1 MICHKFKDINL
12 LLYMNL
18 NSFFFNNKT
27 VNEIKNWINKDYKK
41 QFLFIHGKDACGKT
55 SLAECILKSYKI
67 IHINIDFFKE
77 KCSIKDYLDL
87 SLGKKN
93 ITMMFNK
100 DIQHNAI
107 IFDNLELFMKHNKNV
122 LNDILSYI
130 DKLNIHKKHHP
141 IIFISSNINH
151 KIFKKLL
158 QQCKF
163 IEINYSQSNLETI
176 TKKLLLDKNIELSN
190 NDIKDL
196 ITKSDSKVTNIISNI
211 NVINLKDN
219 YSQVYNYEDNFIEDS
234 VKKIYSTTDFTDII
248 RYSQITN
255 NLYFDILDNIHFMT
269 KDLDIIKKIYKS
281 CCQAENVNTYYIK
294 NHIDL
299 YDLFITLSIIIP
311 KYYLNNDMN
320 QKKVINNKYVSKSLI
335 YISNERYLYNK
346 KIDPTMMYLTHK
358 IDNPEFIKFIE
369 EKYNIRECDQKKLKN
384 TYDKILNLFN
394 HFF

>member
-1 MICHKFKDINL
+1 
-12 LLYMNL
+12 
-18 NSFFFNNKT
+18 
-27 VNEIKNWINKDYKK
+27 
-41 QFLFIHGKDACGKT
+41 
-55 SLAECILKSYKI
+55 
-67 IHINIDFFKE
+67 
-77 KCSIKDYLDL
+77 
-87 SLGKKN
+87 
-93 ITMMFNK
+93 
-100 DIQHNAI
+100 
-107 IFDNLELFMKHNKNV
+107 MK
-122 LNDILSYI
+122 

-176 TKKLLLDKNIELSN
+176 TKKLLLDKNIELSS

-211 NVINLKDN
+211 NVINLKEN

-234 VKKIYSTTDFTDII
+234 VKKIYLTTDFTDII

-269 KDLDIIKKIYKS
+269 KDLDIINKIYKS

-335 YISNERYLYNK
+335 YISKNHVDQRHCNMI
-346 KIDPTMMYLTHK
+346 IDVS
-358 IDNPEFIKFIE
+358 F
-369 EKYNIRECDQKKLKN
+369 
-384 TYDKILNLFN
+384 
-394 HFF
+394 

>member
-1 MICHKFKDINL
+1 
-12 LLYMNL
+12 MNI
-18 NSFFFNNKT
+18 NSFFFTKKN
-27 VNEIKNWINKDYKK
+27 IKDIENWINKDYKK
-41 QFLFIHGKDACGKT
+41 QFLFIHGKDSCGKT

-77 KCSIKDYLDL
+77 KTSLKDYLNL

-100 DIQHNAI
+100 NIQHNAI

-122 LNDILSYI
+122 LNDILSYL
-130 DKLNIHKKHHP
+130 DKLNIHKRNHP

-163 IEINYSQSNLETI
+163 IEINYSQKNLVNI
-176 TKKLLLDKNIELSN
+176 TKQLLVDKNIQLDDK
-190 NDIKDL
+190 DIKDL
-196 ITKSDSKVTNIISNI
+196 IIKSDSKINNIISNI
-211 NVINLKDN
+211 NVLNLKDD
-219 YSQVYNYEDNFIEDS
+219 YSEVYNYEDNFIGDS
-234 VKKIYSTTDFTDII
+234 IKKIYSTNDFTDII

-255 NLYFDILDNIHFMT
+255 NLYFDILDNIHFMIT
-269 KDLDIIKKIYKS
+269 DLNVINKIYKS
-281 CCQAENVNTYYIK
+281 CCQAENVNTFYIK

-299 YDLFITLSIIIP
+299 YDLFITLSILYP
-311 KYYLNNDMN
+311 KYYLNNKIN

-335 YISNERYLYNK
+335 YISNNRYLYNN
-346 KIDPTMMYLTHK
+346 KIDPNMMYLTHK

-369 EKYNIRECDQKKLKN
+369 EKYNIRECDQKKLRN
-384 TYDKILNLFN
+384 TYDKIIKFN
-394 HFF
+394 

>member
-1 MICHKFKDINL
+1 
-12 LLYMNL
+12 MNI
-18 NSFFFNNKT
+18 NSFFFTKKT
-27 VNEIKNWINKDYKK
+27 IKDIDNWINKDYKK
-41 QFLFIHGKDACGKT
+41 QFLFIHGKDSCGKT
-55 SLAECILKSYKI
+55 SLAECILKKYKI

-77 KCSIKDYLDL
+77 KTSLKEYLDL

-100 DIQHNAI
+100 NIQHNAI

-163 IEINYSQSNLETI
+163 IEINYSQKNLI
-176 TKKLLLDKNIELSN
+176 NISKQLLNEKNIQLDEK
-190 NDIKDL
+190 DIKDL
-196 ITKSDSKVTNIISNI
+196 IIKSDSKINNIISNI
-211 NVINLKDN
+211 NVLNLKDD

-269 KDLDIIKKIYKS
+269 KDLNVINKIYKS
-281 CCQAENVNTYYIK
+281 CCHAENVNTFYIK

-299 YDLFITLSIIIP
+299 YDLFITLSILYP
-311 KYYLNNDMN
+311 KYYLNHKIN

-335 YISNERYLYNK
+335 YISNERYLYNN
-346 KIDPTMMYLTHK
+346 KIEPTMMYLTHK
-358 IDNPEFIKFIE
+358 IDDPEFIKFIE
-369 EKYNIRECDQKKLKN
+369 EKYNIRECDQKKLRN
-384 TYDKILNLFN
+384 TYDKIIKFD
-394 HFF
+394 

>member
-1 MICHKFKDINL
+1 
-12 LLYMNL
+12 MNI
-18 NSFFFNNKT
+18 NSFFFTKKT
-27 VNEIKNWINKDYKK
+27 IKDIDNWINKDYKK
-41 QFLFIHGKDACGKT
+41 QFLFIHGKDSCGKT
-55 SLAECILKSYKI
+55 SLAECILTSYKI

-77 KCSIKDYLDL
+77 KTSLKEYLDL

-100 DIQHNAI
+100 NIQHNAI

-122 LNDILSYI
+122 LNDILSYL
-130 DKLNIHKKHHP
+130 DKLNIHKRNHP

-163 IEINYSQSNLETI
+163 IEINYSQKNLI
-176 TKKLLLDKNIELSN
+176 NISKQLLNEKNIQLDEK
-190 NDIKDL
+190 DIKDL
-196 ITKSDSKVTNIISNI
+196 IIKSDSKINNIISNI
-211 NVINLKDN
+211 NVLNLKDD

-269 KDLDIIKKIYKS
+269 KDLNVINKIYKS
-281 CCQAENVNTYYIK
+281 CCHAENVNTFYIK

-299 YDLFITLSIIIP
+299 YDLFITLSILYP
-311 KYYLNNDMN
+311 KYYLNHKIN

-335 YISNERYLYNK
+335 YISNNRYLYNN
-346 KIDPTMMYLTHK
+346 KIDPNMMYLTHK
-358 IDNPEFIKFIE
+358 IDDPEFIKFIE
-369 EKYNIRECDQKKLKN
+369 EKYNIRECDQKKLRN
-384 TYDKILNLFN
+384 TYDKIIKFD
-394 HFF
+394 

>member
-1 MICHKFKDINL
+1 MDI
-12 LLYMNL
+12 
-18 NSFFFNNKT
+18 NSFFLKNSNIKYLNKW
-27 VNEIKNWINKDYKK
+27 IKNDFKNY
-41 QFLFIHGKDACGKT
+41 FLFIHGKDSCGKT

-77 KCSIKDYLDL
+77 KTSLKEYLDL

-107 IFDNLELFMKHNKNV
+107 IFDNLELFLKHNKNI
-122 LNDILSYI
+122 LNDILSYL
-130 DKLNIHKKHHP
+130 DKLNIHKRNHP

-163 IEINYSQSNLETI
+163 IEINYSQSNLESITI
-176 TKKLLLDKNIELSN
+176 KLLQEKHIELSSN
-190 NDIKDL
+190 EIKDL
-196 ITKSDSKVTNIISNI
+196 ITKSDSKITNIISNI
-211 NVINLKDN
+211 NVINLKDD
-219 YSQVYNYEDNFIEDS
+219 YSGVYNYEDNFIDDS
-234 VKKIYSTTDFTDII
+234 VKKIYLTKDFTDII

-269 KDLDIIKKIYKS
+269 NDLGIIKNIYKS
-281 CCQAENVNTYYIK
+281 CCQAENVNTYFIK

-311 KYYLNNDMN
+311 KYYLNNEIN
-320 QKKVINNKYVSKSLI
+320 LKKVINNKYVSKSLI
-335 YISNERYLYNK
+335 YISNERYLYDN
-346 KIDPTMMYLTHK
+346 KIDPSMMYLTHK
-358 IDNPEFIKFIE
+358 IDDPEFIKFIE
-369 EKYNIRECDQKKLKN
+369 EKYNIRECDQKKLRN
-384 TYDKILNLFN
+384 TYDKIIKFD
-394 HFF
+394 

>member
-1 MICHKFKDINL
+1 
-12 LLYMNL
+12 MNI
-18 NSFFFNNKT
+18 NSFFFTKKT
-27 VNEIKNWINKDYKK
+27 IKDIDNWINKDYKK
-41 QFLFIHGKDACGKT
+41 QFLFIHGKDSCGKT

-77 KCSIKDYLDL
+77 KTSLKEYLDL

-100 DIQHNAI
+100 NIQHNAI

-122 LNDILSYI
+122 LNDILSYL
-130 DKLNIHKKHHP
+130 DKLNIHKRNHP

-163 IEINYSQSNLETI
+163 IEINYSQKNLI
-176 TKKLLLDKNIELSN
+176 NISKQLLNEKNIQLDEK
-190 NDIKDL
+190 DIKDL
-196 ITKSDSKVTNIISNI
+196 IIKSDSKINNIISNI
-211 NVINLKDN
+211 NVLNLKDD

-269 KDLDIIKKIYKS
+269 KDLNVINKIYKS
-281 CCQAENVNTYYIK
+281 CCHAENVNTFYIK

-299 YDLFITLSIIIP
+299 YDLFITLSILYP
-311 KYYLNNDMN
+311 KYYLNHKIN

-335 YISNERYLYNK
+335 YISNNRYLYNN
-346 KIDPTMMYLTHK
+346 KIDPNMMYLTHK
-358 IDNPEFIKFIE
+358 IDDPEFIKFIE
-369 EKYNIRECDQKKLKN
+369 EKYNIRECDQKKLRN
-384 TYDKILNLFN
+384 TYDKIIKFD
-394 HFF
+394 

>member
-1 MICHKFKDINL
+1 MNIDSFFLTKKVIKDIN
-12 LLYMNL
+12 
-18 NSFFFNNKT
+18 
-27 VNEIKNWINKDYKK
+27 NWINKDFKK

-55 SLAECILKSYKI
+55 SLAECILNKYKI

-77 KCSIKDYLDL
+77 KCSIKDFLNL

-93 ITMMFNK
+93 ISMMFNK
-100 DIQHNAI
+100 DIQHNAV

-122 LNDILSYI
+122 LNDILSYL
-130 DKLNIHKKHHP
+130 DKLNIHKRNHP

-163 IEINYSQSNLETI
+163 IEINYSQANIESI

-190 NDIKDL
+190 YDIKDL
-196 ITKSDSKVTNIISNI
+196 ISKSDSKVTNIISNI
-211 NVINLKDN
+211 NVLNLKND
-219 YSQVYNYEDNFIEDS
+219 YSDVYNYEDNFIEDS
-234 VKKIYSTTDFTDII
+234 VKKIYSTNDFTDII

-281 CCQAENVNTYYIK
+281 CCLAENVNTYYIK

-299 YDLFITLSIIIP
+299 YDLFTTLSIIFP
-311 KYYLNNDMN
+311 KYYLNNVIN
-320 QKKVINNKYVSKSLI
+320 QKKVVNNKYVSKSLI
-335 YISNERYLYNK
+335 YISNERYLYNN
-346 KIDPTMMYLTHK
+346 KIDLNMMYLTHK
-358 IDNPEFIKFIE
+358 IDEPEFIKFIE

-384 TYDKILNLFN
+384 TYDKIIKFD
-394 HFF
+394 